1 MVKKYFRPQTELVD
15 FISENLMATSPIFP
29 GGDDEEAGTKHQDF
43 GEFSTWDDSD
53 SGSDL

>member
-15 FISENLMATSPIFP
+15 FISKNLMGTSPIFP

-43 GEFSTWDDSD
+43 GNSSIWDYNSDSD
-53 SGSDL
+53 L